1 MGEQINRW
9 SQRKKETGGSKDS
22 RWSWDKKKFRLISI
36 LRLLWITVSL
46 IESYPVPNIILVVIY
61 TFTAV
66 ILFWVALCGYVI
78 HRLCRIYTFLHT
90 VAPHLDKTNMWSIL
104 RAITAQ
110 HTRAHTPNL
119 RVRTYAALI
128 LYAIDMATTLGLTF
142 AGRSRRRRPKRSTT
156 VGHTPTGPGAGRC
169 SQQCPL
175 PPC

>member
-1 MGEQINRW
+1 MVPKKKRNRRIKRFEMILR
-9 SQRKKETGGSKDS
+9 Q
-22 RWSWDKKKFRLISI
+22 KKFRLISI

-46 IESYPVPNIILVVIY
+46 IESYPVPNIILVVLY

-110 HTRAHTPNL
+110 HTRVRIRPSYAY
-119 RVRTYAALI
+119 VRTRLWSC
-128 LYAIDMATTLGLTF
+128 TPSTWR
-142 AGRSRRRRPKRSTT
+142 GRLAWHSLADRDVVPKGRRRQSGTRTHPYFIYT
-156 VGHTPTGPGAGRC
+156 C
-169 SQQCPL
+169 L
-175 PPC
+175 